1 MNCVDAS
8 VAVKWLFAE
17 EHSDKALALARHVAR
32 DGEALACPPLLPY
45 EVTNVIRQRTRHT
58 TLTLLQAKQ
67 LLATLFTF
75 PISIGEPMQLHER
88 ALEIAHH
95 YDLSAAY
102 DAHYV
107 ALAEALSATLWTNDQ
122 DLLRDLATDFPFV
135 RSISDYTG

>member
-1 MNCVDAS
+1 
-8 VAVKWLFAE
+8 
-17 EHSDKALALARHVAR
+17 
-32 DGEALACPPLLPY
+32 
-45 EVTNVIRQRTRHT
+45 
-58 TLTLLQAKQ
+58 
-67 LLATLFTF
+67 
-75 PISIGEPMQLHER
+75 MQLHER

-107 ALAEALSATLWTNDQ
+107 ALAEALTATLWTNDQ